1 MPNRN
6 PLPLWIVVSI
16 FLAAVTMVP
25 LACRLR
31 RRPIPPPT
39 VTQLRTLT
47 ELAEM
52 LSYNASDLR
61 IVPSAKYGSV
71 ERGMFLCTD
80 SRSWQQLSSVTRT
93 CEHADKWQGV
103 AYCEYQGGEI
113 SSIAEWNT
121 ETWGEYTKHIE
132 PFLFFGD
139 PELLQRID
147 QIIANHASENSRA
160 GHDFGPREK

>member
-16 FLAAVTMVP
+16 FLAAVTVVP
-25 LACRLR
+25 LARRLR
-31 RRPIPPPT
+31 SRPIAPPT

-47 ELAEM
+47 ELAEV
-52 LSYNASDLR
+52 LSQNAPDLR
-61 IVPSAKYGSV
+61 VVPSAKYGSV
-71 ERGMFLCTD
+71 ERGMYLCKD
-80 SRSWQQLSSVTRT
+80 SRSWEQLASVTRT

-103 AYCEYQGGEI
+103 IYCEYQGGEI
-113 SSIAEWNT
+113 SSIPEGAIEM
-121 ETWGEYTKHIE
+121 WGEYTKHIE

-147 QIIANHASENSRA
+147 KIIANHAVRA
-160 GHDFGPREK
+160 QQGRP